1 MGQAD
6 SVPAARGAS
15 YVLLALAVVLV
26 ALAGGC
32 GSDGAGS
39 GPRDD
44 QAAEAQD
51 GGADDVEQEG
61 SDDEQPSDEQLGA
74 GPVDVLFVKRFE
86 CGETFDAATGLIEEG
101 ASGELLAELRLTRA
115 VSGLC
120 AGIDPTVLEADLEFS
135 RENQTLLSAESTE
148 LVAALDPSALPRGR
162 AEVLDVIAAVGE

>member
-44 QAAEAQD
+44 QAAEAQEGD
-51 GGADDVEQEG
+51 AGDVEEEG
-61 SDDEQPSDEQLGA
+61 SDDEPSDEQLGA

-86 CGETFDAATGLIEEG
+86 CGETFDAATDLIEEG

-120 AGIDPTVLEADLEFS
+120 AGIDPTVLEADS
-135 RENQTLLSAESTE
+135 SSAARTRLS
-148 LVAALDPSALPRGR
+148 
-162 AEVLDVIAAVGE
+162 